1 MPAKFTA
8 SIKKPNIMQQ
18 AIKPQKPPD
27 TTQSF
32 EVLFREQF
40 KGLHAY
46 ATTILK
52 DEDAAE
58 DVVQNTFLKLWNMWE
73 TRNIPEAPAAYLY
86 RSVYNES
93 LNILKHQQ
101 VKKAHQQFTLHTAS
115 GEAARSA
122 GNLRELEAK
131 LDAALRELPEQCRT
145 IFQMS
150 RFEELKYRE
159 IADRLGLSVKTI
171 EAQMGK
177 ALRIL
182 RLKLADH
189 LPAALIWALL
199 YGYSIYPY

>member
-1 MPAKFTA
+1 
-8 SIKKPNIMQQ
+8 MQQ
-18 AIKPQKPPD
+18 ALQPPMPLD
-27 TTQSF
+27 STASF
-32 EVLFREQF
+32 ESLFRQHF
-40 KGLHAY
+40 KELHSY

-58 DVVQNTFLKLWNMWE
+58 DVVQNTFLKLWKMWE
-73 TRNIPEAPAAYLY
+73 NRNIPESPAAYLY
-86 RSVYNES
+86 RSVYHES

-101 VKKAHQQFTLHTAS
+101 VKKAHEQFTLHTSSAES
-115 GEAARSA
+115 GPAV

-131 LDAALRELPEQCRT
+131 LDAALRDLPEQCRT

-150 RFEELKYRE
+150 RFEDLKYRE

-177 ALRIL
+177 ALRML

-189 LPAALIWALL
+189 LPAALVWLLL
-199 YGYSIYPY
+199 YGTIK

>member
-1 MPAKFTA
+1 
-8 SIKKPNIMQQ
+8 MQQ
-18 AIKPQKPPD
+18 AFKPQKPPD
-27 TTQSF
+27 TAHSF
-32 EVLFREQF
+32 EALFREHF

-73 TRNIPEAPAAYLY
+73 SRKIPDVPAAYLY
-86 RSVYNES
+86 RSVYHES

-101 VKKAHQQFTLHTAS
+101 VKKAHEQFTLHS
-115 GEAARSA
+115 SAAGSNASA

-131 LDAALRELPEQCRT
+131 LDAALRDLPEQCRT

-189 LPAALIWALL
+189 LPAALVWALL
-199 YGYSIYPY
+199 YGCFFYLN